1 MTPDEDWIAALMAED
16 VPEEPARAQR
26 GERQA
31 ADGPVKAGQLRA
43 PRRWERLLVEAAVIG
58 GQERWR
64 RRIEGLANELRLQI
78 AELSEEDEARV
89 ATTKL
94 TLDDLEG
101 FAGYA
106 LPLVDA
112 LAQLPN
118 AANWG
123 EWLDHLGALATRA
136 LRNPDRVLSILSE
149 LGPMASIG
157 PVKLDEVLLA
167 LSDFLLEVAVPPS
180 AQRYGGVFV
189 SPIEAARGLS
199 FDTVFV
205 PGLAERLFPRKIVEE
220 PILLDA
226 LRMQLG
232 TGLDVNENRLAQ
244 ERLSLSIAVG
254 AAERRL
260 HISYPRL
267 DLNLARPRVPSIYAL
282 EAVRAA
288 DGSRIFPR
296 SRVEQRPFPR
306 RGLAG
311 QRLQIRLLQS
321 MMPSTTSL
329 FWIAFLRSRA
339 TKVGQLATS

>member
-1 MTPDEDWIAALMAED
+1 
-16 VPEEPARAQR
+16 
-26 GERQA
+26 
-31 ADGPVKAGQLRA
+31 
-43 PRRWERLLVEAAVIG
+43 
-58 GQERWR
+58 
-64 RRIEGLANELRLQI
+64 
-78 AELSEEDEARV
+78 
-89 ATTKL
+89 
-94 TLDDLEG
+94 LDDLEA

-149 LGPMASIG
+149 LAPMASSG

-180 AQRYGGVFV
+180 AHRYGGVFV

-226 LRMQLG
+226 LRCNSVPPRCQ
-232 TGLDVNENRLAQ
+232 RKPA
-244 ERLSLSIAVG
+244 RSG
-254 AAERRL
+254 AAIL
-260 HISYPRL
+260 S
-267 DLNLARPRVPSIYAL
+267 N
-282 EAVRAA
+282 
-288 DGSRIFPR
+288 
-296 SRVEQRPFPR
+296 
-306 RGLAG
+306 
-311 QRLQIRLLQS
+311 
-321 MMPSTTSL
+321 
-329 FWIAFLRSRA
+329 
-339 TKVGQLATS
+339 